1 MKLHTRAREIRHR
14 ATQARLPTTW
24 GEFTAHVYDDAE
36 SGVHHV
42 ALAMGPI
49 DDGLPVLIRLHS
61 ECLTGDVLGSLRCDC
76 GPQLQRALA
85 RIAAERRGLIL
96 YLRQEGRG
104 IGLFN
109 KVSAYALQD
118 QGLDTVEANEH
129 LGFPADARDYR
140 IAAHILEDLGVQQVR
155 LLTNNP
161 RKIDELRRCGIQV
174 VERVPLV
181 VAPTADNAGYLKT
194 KQLKMGHLFDE
205 EPVTP

>member
-1 MKLHTRAREIRHR
+1 VKLHTRAREIRHR

-42 ALAMGPI
+42 ALAMGTV
-49 DDGLPVLIRLHS
+49 DDAPPVLVRLHS

-76 GPQLQRALA
+76 GPQLQGALA
-85 RIAAERRGLIL
+85 RIAAERRGLLL

-140 IAAHILEDLGVQQVR
+140 IAAHILEDLGVQNVR

-161 RKIDELRRCGIQV
+161 RKIDELRRCGIAV
-174 VERVPLV
+174 IERVPLV
-181 VAPTADNAGYLKT
+181 VAPNANNASYLKT
-194 KQLKMGHLFDE
+194 KQVKMGHLFGDE
-205 EPVTP
+205 EPVV

>member
-1 MKLHTRAREIRHR
+1 VQQHMRRLEIRHR
-14 ATQARLPTTW
+14 ATRARLPTKY
-24 GEFTAHVYDDAE
+24 GEFVANVYEDAS
-36 SGVHHV
+36 SGVHHM
-42 ALAMGPI
+42 ALALGTI
-49 DDGLPVLIRLHS
+49 DDGEPVLTRVHS

-76 GPQLQRALA
+76 GPQLQLALE
-85 RIAAERRGLIL
+85 RIAEQQRGLLL

-129 LGFPADARDYR
+129 LGFPADAREYHVA
-140 IAAHILEDLGVQQVR
+140 ISILHDLGVSEVK

-161 RKIDELRRCGIQV
+161 LKLDALRRSGVNV

-181 VAPTADNAGYLKT
+181 VAPTADSEGYLRT
-194 KQLKMGHLFDE
+194 KQLKLGHLFDE
-205 EPVTP
+205 QL

>member
-1 MKLHTRAREIRHR
+1 MQHR
-14 ATQARLPTTW
+14 AAHARLPTVW

-42 ALAMGPI
+42 ALVMGAV
-49 DDGLPVLIRLHS
+49 DDGGPVLVRIHS

-85 RIAAERRGLIL
+85 RIAEERRGVLL

-109 KVSAYALQD
+109 KMSAYALQD

-140 IAAHILEDLGVQQVR
+140 IAAHILVDLGVTEVR

-161 RKIDELRRCGIQV
+161 RKIEELRRCGITV
-174 VERVPLV
+174 VERVRHV
-181 VAPTADNAGYLKT
+181 VPANATNEGYLRT
-194 KQLKMGHLFDE
+194 KQMKLGHIFDE
-205 EPVTP
+205 TE

>member
-1 MKLHTRAREIRHR
+1 VKLHTRAREIRHR

-42 ALAMGPI
+42 ALAMGTI
-49 DDGLPVLIRLHS
+49 DDGAPVLMRLHS

-85 RIAAERRGLIL
+85 RIAAERRGLLL

-140 IAAHILEDLGVQQVR
+140 IAAHILEDLGVSEVR
-155 LLTNNP
+155 VLTNNP
-161 RKIDELRRCGIQV
+161 RKIDELRGCGVEV

-181 VAPTADNAGYLKT
+181 VAPTADNASYLRT
-194 KQLKMGHLFDE
+194 KQVKMGHLFE
-205 EPVTP
+205 EEL

>member
-1 MKLHTRAREIRHR
+1 MQQHMRRLDIRHR
-14 ATQARLPTTW
+14 ATSARLPTRY
-24 GEFTAHVYDDAE
+24 GEFTAHVYDDGG
-36 SGVHHV
+36 SGMHHV
-42 ALAMGPI
+42 ALALGSI
-49 DDGLPVLIRLHS
+49 DEGEPVLTRVHS

-76 GPQLQRALA
+76 GPQLNLALE
-85 RIAAERRGLIL
+85 RIAEQQRGLLL

-129 LGFPADARDYR
+129 LGFPADARDYD
-140 IAAHILEDLGVQQVR
+140 AAVSILHDLGVTEVR

-161 RKIDELRRCGIQV
+161 RKLDALRRSGVQV

-181 VAPTADNAGYLKT
+181 VPPTTDSEGYLRT
-194 KQLKMGHLFDE
+194 KQVKLGHLF
-205 EPVTP
+205 

>member
-1 MKLHTRAREIRHR
+1 MRRLDIRQR
-14 ATQARLPTTW
+14 ATSARLPTRF
-24 GEFTAHVYDDAE
+24 GEFTAHVYEDSE
-36 SGVHHV
+36 SGVPHV
-42 ALAMGPI
+42 ALALGTL
-49 DDGLPVLIRLHS
+49 DEGEPVLTRVHS

-76 GPQLQRALA
+76 GPQLNLALE
-85 RIAAERRGLIL
+85 RIAEQQRGLLL

-140 IAAHILEDLGVQQVR
+140 VAVSILHDLGVTEVR

-161 RKIDELRRCGIQV
+161 RKLDALRRSGVEV

-181 VAPTADNAGYLKT
+181 VPPTTDSESYLRT
-194 KQLKMGHLFDE
+194 KQVKMGHLL
-205 EPVTP
+205 

>member
-1 MKLHTRAREIRHR
+1 MGERVKLHTRAREIRHR

-36 SGVHHV
+36 SGMHHV
-42 ALAMGPI
+42 ALAMGEI
-49 DDGLPVLIRLHS
+49 DDDAPVLIRLHS

-85 RIAAERRGLIL
+85 RIAAEHRGLLL

-140 IAAHILEDLGVQQVR
+140 IAAHMLEDLGVRQVR

-161 RKIDELRRCGIQV
+161 RKIDELRHCGIDV
-174 VERVPLV
+174 IERVPLV
-181 VAPTADNAGYLKT
+181 VPPNADNAHYLKT
-194 KQLKMGHLFDE
+194 KQVKMGHLFE
-205 EPVTP
+205 E

>member
-1 MKLHTRAREIRHR
+1 VKLQTRVREIHHR
-14 ATQARLPTTW
+14 ATHARLPTVW

-42 ALAMGPI
+42 ALVMGAV
-49 DDGLPVLIRLHS
+49 DDGEPVLVRIHS

-85 RIAAERRGLIL
+85 RIAEERRGALL

-140 IAAHILEDLGVQQVR
+140 VAAHILTDLGVSEVR

-161 RKIDELRRCGIQV
+161 RKIEELRRCGITV
-174 VERVPLV
+174 VERVRHV
-181 VAPTADNAGYLKT
+181 VPPNATNEAYLRT
-194 KQLKMGHLFDE
+194 KQVKLGHIFDE
-205 EPVTP
+205 GE